1 MSDWLEKVHAHADGE
16 LDTKDAAEV
25 ERLLAED
32 PRAAAEHQ
40 WAVYLRQTLR
50 DKCAVPDFEHAWKA
64 ARERLDAIDAVS
76 GSSRV
81 ERFVGRF
88 SWGMAAVLL
97 LVIVGAGVF
106 NRSSGRQQ
114 VSEQQLAGLFTGA
127 PFSQE
132 QDVAGTR
139 EAERLM
145 RQQLGADLPPIGP
158 VYQVTHAAAGR
169 IDGNPFMKLDLQ
181 DDTGRL
187 ALFVFVGVT
196 SIQGFS
202 PVAERGEYAERTVN
216 GLTCIAWSEDQILYM
231 VMAPRSTDEV
241 LAIAD
246 GMTR

>member
-16 LDTKDAAEV
+16 LDAKDAAEV

-50 DKCAVPDFEHAWKA
+50 DKCAAPDFEHAWNA

-88 SWGMAAVLL
+88 SWGIAAAL
-97 LVIVGAGVF
+97 LVVIVAAGVF
-106 NRSSGRQQ
+106 NRSPGQQQ
-114 VSEQQLAGLFTGA
+114 VSEQQLAGLFSGA
-127 PFSQE
+127 PFTQE
-132 QDVAGTR
+132 QDVTGAGD
-139 EAERLM
+139 AQRLM
-145 RQQLGADLPPIGP
+145 REQLGADLPPIGP
-158 VYQVTHAAAGR
+158 VYQVNHAAAGQ

-181 DDTGRL
+181 DSTGPL
-187 ALFVFVGVT
+187 ALFVFVGVK
-196 SIQGFS
+196 SIEGFS
-202 PVAERGEYAERTVN
+202 PVSARGEYQERTVN
-216 GLTCIAWSEDQILYM
+216 GLTCITWSQAEVLYM